1 LPRSACQ
8 RKIVTFRVAV
18 RRLPTT
24 VCLIIHAAAE
34 RLIRC
39 SHAEHGNKRIMS
51 TAIFSHNLA
60 NGMVLVGE
68 PTQSVESAA
77 FTFLL
82 PAGCSHDP
90 PNRAGMAAL
99 TTEMMLRGAG
109 PRDSRAWISDLE
121 NLGVERGESVG
132 VAQATYSGATL
143 RDNLPAAL
151 NLFADL
157 IRRPHLPVEQLD
169 AGRNTCLQEL
179 RAIDDEPSQKLMI
192 ELRRRRYPD
201 PWGRSSHG
209 EDAALRAATI
219 EDVRQFHARHYR
231 PGGAILAVAGNFD
244 WRRLCDHIELL
255 FGGWQPGDAGQP
267 GGANGPP
274 AGNHI
279 LFQSNQ
285 SHVGIA
291 YPTIPYKHPDYFQA
305 WAAVGVL
312 SSGSSSRLFTE
323 VRERRGLCYTVY
335 ASLHTQRDR
344 ASVLCYAGTTAERAQ
359 ETLDVTVS
367 ELLRLGAGIQQSEL
381 DRLKARIKSSLIM
394 QQESTSARS
403 GALARDWYHLGRART
418 LDEVGGLVDKLSAE
432 TINTFLTANPPRDLL
447 VVTLGP
453 QPLEVPV
460 GIS

>member
-1 LPRSACQ
+1 
-8 RKIVTFRVAV
+8 
-18 RRLPTT
+18 
-24 VCLIIHAAAE
+24 
-34 RLIRC
+34 
-39 SHAEHGNKRIMS
+39 
-51 TAIFSHNLA
+51 
-60 NGMVLVGE
+60 MVLVGE
-68 PTQSVESAA
+68 PTQSLESAA

-90 PNRAGMAAL
+90 SNRAGLASL
-99 TTEMMLRGAG
+99 TAEMMLRGAG
-109 PRDSRAWISDLE
+109 PRDSRTWVADLE

-132 VAQATYSGATL
+132 VAQATFSGATL

-151 NLFADL
+151 VLFADL
-157 IRRPHLPVEQLD
+157 IRRPHLPADQLE

-179 RAIDDEPSQKLMI
+179 RSIDDEPSQKLMI

-209 EDAALRAATI
+209 EEGPLRSATV
-219 EDVRQFHARHYR
+219 EDVREFHARHYR
-231 PGGAILAVAGNFD
+231 PGGSILAVAGNFD
-244 WRRLCDHIELL
+244 WPRLCEHIEQL
-255 FGGWQPGDAGQP
+255 FGDWPV
-267 GGANGPP
+267 ANIAEPRGVNGKP

-279 LFQSNQ
+279 PFQSSQ

-323 VRERRGLCYTVY
+323 VREKRGLCYTVY

-344 ASVLCYAGTTAERAQ
+344 ACVLCYAGTTAERAQ

-367 ELLRLGAGIQQSEL
+367 ELLRLGDGIQQSEL
-381 DRLKARIKSSLIM
+381 QRLKARIKSSLIM

-403 GALARDWYHLGRART
+403 GALARDWYHLSRARS
-418 LDEVGGLVDKLSAE
+418 LEEIGQLVDELSAD
-432 TINTFLTANPPRDLL
+432 TINAFLSANPPRDLL

-453 QPLEVPV
+453 QPLETPI
-460 GIS
+460 GIQ

>member
-1 LPRSACQ
+1 
-8 RKIVTFRVAV
+8 
-18 RRLPTT
+18 
-24 VCLIIHAAAE
+24 
-34 RLIRC
+34 
-39 SHAEHGNKRIMS
+39 MS
-51 TAIFSHNLA
+51 NAIFSHTLA

-68 PTQSVESAA
+68 PTQSLESAA

-90 PNRAGMAAL
+90 ANRAGLASL
-99 TTEMMLRGAG
+99 TAEMMLRGAG
-109 PRDSRAWISDLE
+109 PRDSRTWVADLE

-132 VAQATYSGATL
+132 VAQATFSGATL

-151 NLFADL
+151 VLFADM
-157 IRRPHLPVEQLD
+157 IRRPHLPPDQLD

-179 RAIDDEPSQKLMI
+179 RSIDDEPSHKLMI

-209 EDAALRAATI
+209 EEKPLRAATI
-219 EDVRQFHARHYR
+219 DDVRQFHARHYR
-231 PGGAILAVAGNFD
+231 PGGTILAVAGNFD
-244 WRRLCDHIELL
+244 WQRLCDHVEQL
-255 FGGWQPGDAGQP
+255 FGDWQAGGVGEP
-267 GGANGPP
+267 SSANGKA
-274 AGNHI
+274 AGHHI
-279 LFQSNQ
+279 PFESSQ

-323 VRERRGLCYTVY
+323 VREKRGLCYTVY

-367 ELLRLGAGIQQSEL
+367 ELLRLGDGIQQNEL
-381 DRLKARIKSSLIM
+381 QRLKARIKSSLIM

-403 GALARDWYHLGRART
+403 GALARDWYHLGRARS
-418 LDEVGGLVDKLSAE
+418 LDEVGQLVDKLSAE
-432 TINTFLTANPPRDLL
+432 TINAFLSANPPRDLL

-453 QPLEVPV
+453 QPLEMPA
-460 GIS
+460 GIE

>member
-1 LPRSACQ
+1 
-8 RKIVTFRVAV
+8 
-18 RRLPTT
+18 
-24 VCLIIHAAAE
+24 
-34 RLIRC
+34 
-39 SHAEHGNKRIMS
+39 MS
-51 TAIFSHNLA
+51 NAIFSHTLA
-60 NGMVLVGE
+60 NGMVVIGE
-68 PTQSVESAA
+68 PTQSLESAA

-90 PNRAGMAAL
+90 PERAGIASL

-109 PRDSRAWISDLE
+109 PRDSRAWVADLE

-151 NLFADL
+151 VLFADL
-157 IRRPHLPVEQLD
+157 IRWPRLPIDQLE
-169 AGRNTCLQEL
+169 AGRNVCLQEL
-179 RAIDDEPSQKLMI
+179 RAIDDEPSHKLMI

-201 PWGRSSHG
+201 PWGRSSQG
-209 EDAALRAATI
+209 EEAPLRAATI
-219 EDVRQFHARHYR
+219 EDVRKFHERHYR
-231 PGGAILAVAGNFD
+231 PGGTILAVAGNFD
-244 WRRLCDHIELL
+244 WQRLCDHVEQL
-255 FGGWQPGDAGQP
+255 FADWPAGE
-267 GGANGPP
+267 GAEASGANGQPT
-274 AGNHI
+274 GNHI
-279 LFQSNQ
+279 PFQSTQ

-323 VRERRGLCYTVY
+323 VRERRGLCYTVH

-367 ELLRLGAGIQQSEL
+367 ELLRLGEGIQQNEL
-381 DRLKARIKSSLIM
+381 QRLKARIKSSLIM

-403 GALARDWYHLGRART
+403 GALARDWYHLGRARS
-418 LDEVGGLVDKLSAE
+418 LDEVGKLVDQLSAE
-432 TINTFLTANPPRDLL
+432 TINAFLSANPPRDLL

-453 QPLEVPV
+453 QPLETPV